1 MQVLSLFELNS
12 LIKGA
17 LEYTLT
23 DNYWVRAEISG
34 LNVAYNGHCYLELV
48 QKNENGSGLLTKSRA
63 TIWSGVFREIKPR
76 FEKETGQRL
85 SAGMNILVRVRVE
98 FHELYGLSLNI
109 LDIDPTYTMG
119 DMERRRR
126 EILLRLSSEGV
137 IDLNKEL
144 IIPMVP
150 NRVAVISSANAAG
163 YGDFMDQLNSNSY
176 NFFFET
182 RLFQAVM
189 QGEKAEES
197 IIAAL
202 DSIALNYNWWDVVVI
217 IRGGGAT
224 SELSCFDSYNLAVNI
239 ANFPIPIITGIG
251 HERDDTVIDVVSNTR
266 VKTPT
271 AAAELL
277 IGKML
282 KSANLLYEFSGRLK
296 ESMFNVM
303 DREKRR
309 IELLSQK
316 IPSLFKVIKIGQE
329 KRIDSMREAISRAVR
344 ARYSDGIYRCQSIE
358 IYLNNIVKKIF
369 LSEKHRIEL
378 LEKDIDAASP
388 EIILKRGYT
397 LTLKE
402 GKVISSS
409 LNLLTGDSIT
419 TLFADGKIESSV
431 K

>member
-1 MQVLSLFELNS
+1 MQILSLFELNS

-23 DNYWVRAEISG
+23 DSYWVRAEVSG
-34 LNVAYNGHCYLELV
+34 LNIAYNGHCYLELV
-48 QKNENGSGLLTKSRA
+48 QKNEDDSGLLTKSRA
-63 TIWSGVFREIKPR
+63 TIWNGVFRQIKPK

-85 SAGMNILVRVRVE
+85 SAGMNILVKVRVE
-98 FHELYGLSLNI
+98 YHQLYGLSLNI

-182 RLFQAVM
+182 HLFQAVM

-202 DSIALNYNWWDVVVI
+202 DSIALNYNFWDVVVI

-224 SELSCFDSYNLAVNI
+224 SELSCFDSYNLAVNV

-282 KSANLLYEFSGRLK
+282 KSTNLLYEFSGRLK

-303 DREKRR
+303 DTEKRR

-402 GKVISSS
+402 GKIISSS

-419 TLFADGKIESSV
+419 TMFADGKIESSV